1 MKMKIFAVVMAV
13 MLCMS
18 CMCVT
23 AFAADIYVQNG
34 VEFTGSYYSDS
45 DWTVLKVEPD
55 VTYTITIDAD
65 ISELNVVYCYDGYI
79 GNRTLKFVDGVCE
92 YTCDDASM
100 TGIALHSPTGGD
112 AITFTVTW
120 PQPSPIETLAGSA
133 GEFAGGI
140 FGAFG
145 SPILSFVVSHALTL
159 VPALIG
165 LAILGIML
173 VKRFIYGA

>member
-1 MKMKIFAVVMAV
+1 MKMKIFAVCLAAMC
-13 MLCMS
+13 LMS

-34 VEFTGSYYSDS
+34 VTYTLGSEKV
-45 DWTVLKVEPD
+45 VLAVEYG
-55 VTYTITIDAD
+55 VTYTITAD
-65 ISELNVVYCYDGYI
+65 TSYLPTTYTWTGSSGYREL
-79 GNRTLKFVDGVCE
+79 RFTDGVCE
-92 YTCDDASM
+92 YTCTDENLKS
-100 TGIALHSPTGGD
+100 
-112 AITFTVTW
+112 ITFDAPSDTPIEITVTW

-133 GEFAGGI
+133 SEFAGGI
-140 FGAFG
+140 LGAFG